1 MTDNSNNVAPQL
13 KHQRAK
19 KRALSAID
27 EQQVR
32 QWIAVV
38 HRSEVALDRTSPAG
52 RHIRFMDQG
61 RVRYLRGL
69 EFEEGIRR
77 LNDGVIFEPLVDA
90 SRDRTCLSKAD
101 ARAILV
107 HVAVAELVKQFGEG
121 RAAETLARIARR
133 LRRDG
138 SDHLRTMVLQLVDEA
153 TVMEA

>member
-1 MTDNSNNVAPQL
+1 MADNSNNVASRL

-19 KRALSAID
+19 KRALSAVD

-52 RHIRFMDQG
+52 RCIRSMDQG

-69 EFEEGIRR
+69 EFEEGIRG
-77 LNDGVIFEPLVDA
+77 LKSGVTFDPLVDTP
-90 SRDRTCLSKAD
+90 RDRTCLSGAD
-101 ARAILV
+101 ARAILT
-107 HVAVAELVKQFGEG
+107 HVAVAELVKQFGED
-121 RAAETLARIARR
+121 RAAKTLARIARR

-138 SDHLRTMVLQLVDEA
+138 SDHLRAAVLQLVDEA
-153 TVMEA
+153 KV

>member
-1 MTDNSNNVAPQL
+1 MTGNSNNVALRL
-13 KHQRAK
+13 KRRRAK
-19 KRALSAID
+19 KRALPAVD

-38 HRSEVALDRTSPAG
+38 HRSEIALDRTSLAG

-69 EFEEGIRR
+69 EFEEG
-77 LNDGVIFEPLVDA
+77 VIFEPLVDA

-101 ARAILV
+101 ARAMLV

-153 TVMEA
+153 TVMDA